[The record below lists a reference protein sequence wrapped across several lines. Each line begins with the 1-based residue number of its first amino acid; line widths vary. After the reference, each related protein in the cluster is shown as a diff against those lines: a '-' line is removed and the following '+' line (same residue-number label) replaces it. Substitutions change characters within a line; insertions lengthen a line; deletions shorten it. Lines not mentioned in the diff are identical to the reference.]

1 MRETTEKVACKL
13 GLGGQEG
20 FADSYAGMSDH
31 LDFSMYVF
39 TN

>member
-1 MRETTEKVACKL
+1 MEKIAFKL

-31 LDFSMYVF
+31 SLFYVCIY
-39 TN
+39 